1 MNYDTLQRC
10 KKLMEALNVDT
21 GGAIDDLMELETLRR
36 RERLTESQVDE
47 LVNLLTTY
55 RDVVSAI

>member
-1 MNYDTLQRC
+1 MNYDTLIRC
-10 KKLMEALNVDT
+10 KKLMDALGVETDKL
-21 GGAIDDLMELETLRR
+21 DDLLRLETLRR
-36 RERLTESQVDE
+36 RERLTENQVDE

>member
-10 KKLMEALNVDT
+10 KKLMEVLDVDT
-21 GGAIDDLMELETLRR
+21 KGALDDLIELENLRH
-36 RERLTESQVDE
+36 RERLTGNQVDRLTE
-47 LVNLLTTY
+47 LLCTY

>member
-10 KKLMEALNVDT
+10 KKLMEALAIDT
-21 GGAIDDLMELETLRR
+21 KGAIDDLIELEALRR
-36 RERLTESQVDE
+36 RERLTESQVDALIE
-47 LVNLLTTY
+47 LLTTY

>member
-10 KKLMEALNVDT
+10 KKLMEALEV
-21 GGAIDDLMELETLRR
+21 DDLIELEALRR
-36 RERLTESQVDE
+36 RERLTESQVDALIE
-47 LVNLLTTY
+47 LLTTY